1 MSTPPPPGWYC
12 NPSGAPGQRY
22 FDGQDWTPHHRAA
35 PTPTQPPL
43 AGMSTH
49 ALPQPAYLSA
59 PPLPYANA
67 APPAVVVTGP
77 NHVLHALLT
86 LLTFWACGGWAWVWL
101 IIALS
106 DRRQVRIV
114 APPPP
119 RR

>member
-1 MSTPPPPGWYC
+1 MSTPPPPGWYS

-22 FDGQDWTPHHRAA
+22 FDGHDWTPHHRAA
-35 PTPTQPPL
+35 PTPAELPL
-43 AGMSTH
+43 TGMSPH
-49 ALPQPAYLSA
+49 AVPQQAYPSA
-59 PPLPYANA
+59 PPLPYA
-67 APPAVVVTGP
+67 PPPTVVVTGP

-86 LLTFWACGGWAWVWL
+86 VLTFWACGGWAWIWL
-101 IIALS
+101 IVAVS